1 LSLSEESEAI
11 AKVAGAYND
20 RRIRAVWPDKIEGA
34 GLIQEGYFLNCALA
48 GLASAVLPQQGLTN
62 VQVAG
67 FSAVPRSTRFNKLQ
81 LDNMAKSG
89 VWIVTQSRDG
99 ELYTRHALTTGDY
112 EDINQREEMITRNVD
127 SISYRVKDYFA
138 PWIGVTNVTPS
149 MRDIILGG
157 ADKLFRLLKT
167 ERSTPQLGGQLID
180 ATIDRFFI
188 SEVFKDRYVLY
199 VTYTVPY
206 ATNNIEV
213 HQVI

>member
-1 LSLSEESEAI
+1 
-11 AKVAGAYND
+11 
-20 RRIRAVWPDKIEGA
+20 
-34 GLIQEGYFLNCALA
+34 
-48 GLASAVLPQQGLTN
+48 
-62 VQVAG
+62 
-67 FSAVPRSTRFNKLQ
+67 
-81 LDNMAKSG
+81 
-89 VWIVTQSRDG
+89 
-99 ELYTRHALTTGDY
+99 
-112 EDINQREEMITRNVD
+112 
-127 SISYRVKDYFA
+127 
-138 PWIGVTNVTPS
+138 